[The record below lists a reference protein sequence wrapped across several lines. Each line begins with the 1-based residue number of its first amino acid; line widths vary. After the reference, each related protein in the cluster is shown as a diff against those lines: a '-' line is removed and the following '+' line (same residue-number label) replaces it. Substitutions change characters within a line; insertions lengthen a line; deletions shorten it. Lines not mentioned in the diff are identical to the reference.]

1 MNHDV
6 FFGDDREKF
15 VTIKED
21 IFEFDLTVL
30 QLRNKIALSSRCPPK
45 LLLFLFIV
53 TLDTTLQDCVALT
66 SIFGE
71 FVFGR
76 FRLIFQV
83 MAHNRLWSS
92 SSPGLLYMVCRH
104 AS

>member
-53 TLDTTLQDCVALT
+53 T
-66 SIFGE
+66 
-71 FVFGR
+71 
-76 FRLIFQV
+76 
-83 MAHNRLWSS
+83 
-92 SSPGLLYMVCRH
+92 
-104 AS
+104 